1 MIVDVSEIK
10 EFRGCKRKWQ
20 FSSRNQFHLRP
31 KVQNKNFLMGTV
43 FHNCLHKL
51 YVGVPIEEVS
61 TYLIDCTKELDPKDV
76 MVLRSMVEGY
86 EREVMPLDREAYT
99 ILDIEHRFKF
109 SPAAYLQHAA
119 QNEETLHNSW
129 IADQLAELEVTGA
142 IDMIALRK
150 EDGTIWGFEHK
161 TARNFRTEVY
171 ALMDEQPRVYT
182 AALQMW
188 VDTYNAEHSTQY
200 TLGGVYINE
209 VKKLV
214 KAFDYKRTPMVY
226 SNEDIR
232 AFMFGFFLSCEDLQE
247 YHESPTW
254 PRVPQPDFLKCG
266 NCAYA
271 QVCIDMQYE
280 SMSLDALL
288 AKYGDTLAV
297 REVDHLEE
305 KDEVTL

>member
-1 MIVDVSEIK
+1 MILDVSEIK

-20 FSSRNQFHLRP
+20 LSSRNQFHLRP
-31 KVQNKNFLMGTV
+31 KTPNKNFLMGTV

-61 TYLIDCTKELDPKDV
+61 TYLIDSTKELDPKDV
-76 MVLRSMVEGY
+76 TVLRSMVEGY
-86 EREVMPLDREAYT
+86 DREVMPLDREAYT
-99 ILDIEHRFKF
+99 VLDIEHRFKF
-109 SPAAYLQHAA
+109 SPAAYLQFAA
-119 QNEETLHNSW
+119 PTAQTTIE
-129 IADQLAELEVTGA
+129 QLLAVELDGVEITGA

-150 EDGTIWGFEHK
+150 ADNTIWGFEHK

-188 VDTYNAEHSTQY
+188 VDTYNAEHGTQY

-226 SNEDIR
+226 SEADIR
-232 AFMFGFFLSCEDLQE
+232 MFMLGFFVSCNDLKQI
-247 YHESPTW
+247 SALPDF
-254 PRVPQPDFLKCG
+254 PRVPQPSFLSCG
-266 NCAYA
+266 NCGYA
-271 QVCIDMQYE
+271 QICSEMQYDE
-280 SMSLDALL
+280 MKLSDLL
-288 AKYGDTLAV
+288 ERYGEIFAV